1 MGEIDSGMGDHGLSA
16 ADRAF
21 RAAFEDCTVT
31 PAAFDHRAHVLLA
44 YTYLAEHD
52 VETAVERMRAAL
64 LRFLAQHGIPAEKYH
79 ETLTRA
85 WILAVRHFMS
95 KGPRGSADAFIAANP
110 ALLDSRIMLT
120 HYSAELLFSP
130 EARAAFVQPDL
141 DPIPRS
147 GLP

>member
-1 MGEIDSGMGDHGLSA
+1 MGEINSGMSDHGLSA

-21 RAAFEDCTVT
+21 RAAFEDCTFP

-44 YTYLAEHD
+44 YTYLADHD
-52 VETAVERMRAAL
+52 VETAVERMRATL
-64 LRFLAQHGIPAEKYH
+64 VRFLAHHGIPAEKYH

-85 WILAVRHFMS
+85 WILAVRHFMN
-95 KGPRGSADAFIAANP
+95 KGPSRSGGEFIEANP

-120 HYSAELLFSP
+120 HYSAQLLFSP